1 MQLKSKDLDAS
12 ERQRLESE
20 LEHNKDQLTKAIK
33 AIESVPPL
41 DQSDDED
48 EQMLDANED
57 RTLFDE
63 EQILKIYSLKLRDHT
78 NGLDEMDASPIDQ
91 F

>member
-78 NGLDEMDASPIDQ
+78 NGLDEMDAEPIDQ